1 MEQYYRIK
9 EKYKEEILFFRLGDF
24 YEMFHEDAKK
34 VSKILGIA
42 LTKRNG
48 IPMCGIP
55 YHTKNNYLPKILRV
69 GYKIAIC
76 DQLRKGNR
84 EGKVEKGLMERG
96 VTEVITPGMILDE
109 GILDGLGIDRNNYIM
124 SFKVERRKDKPELG
138 VCYIDISTG
147 DFYGYFF
154 KGEGVFQVLVDYL
167 YRVEPRELLM
177 AESVKKDERFMKLLS
192 RNQKDLLK
200 SYIEDEGFNI
210 GVGFEVLKGLFR
222 VRSLKGFGVLGKEK
236 LVVGVAGALVN
247 YIRESQMED
256 LVQLKPIKMIRGEDR
271 MFLNGSTLKHLE
283 LVKDQEGGQRYS
295 LYGVL
300 NQTKTVM
307 GKRLLYRWILS
318 PLTDCKEIGIR
329 QEMVSFGVGNPE
341 VTRVVR
347 ELFIGLMDME
357 RLRSKL
363 LLNKVNPRDLL
374 NLKDS
379 LMKIESLLG
388 VMGRYSVFKRY
399 CEGLESF
406 AGAIGFLERGLKEDA
421 SIDFSGEVVKSG
433 YHKELDRLRELDG
446 LKKKEILELQA
457 SEKKRLGISHLRVK
471 YNRLLGYFIEIPRG
485 SVKNIPV
492 DYIEKQKLT
501 NVIRYTLKGLAE
513 KESEILSIEETK
525 RLLEREIFES
535 LRLYLCE
542 YLEGLKRVS
551 EVISELDILLG
562 FSWLSLERGYEKPLV
577 DMGDDLILKGARHPV
592 VEYFLGCGD
601 FITNDTYF
609 EGCEVHMI
617 TGPNMSGK
625 STYLRQVALLVIMA
639 QVGCFIPVEY
649 GRVGVF
655 RNILTRIGAWDNL
668 AKGESTFLVEMMET
682 AYILNNIEERSLVVM
697 DEIGRGTSTYDGLA
711 IAWSII
717 EYLSKRGM
725 ERGKVLFATHY
736 HELAGLSEGLW
747 KIKNYRIEVKECED
761 EIIFL
766 YKVKEGSA
774 SRSYGVQVARLAGV
788 PVGVIERA
796 EEVLEELKGSKGGRI
811 GGRIGVRGE
820 EGVNKGG
827 VRGFEQLTLFSG
839 FGVHKGF
846 RLYRDLVNEL
856 LRINLRSDDYNLII
870 EKLNIL
876 QTRIKKI

>member
-9 EKYKEEILFFRLGDF
+9 EKYKDEILFFRLGDF
-24 YEMFHEDAKK
+24 YEMFYEDAKK

-76 DQLRKGNR
+76 DQLRKGIQ

-96 VTEVITPGMILDE
+96 VTEVITPGMIMDD

-124 SFKVERRKDKPELG
+124 SFKVERRKDKSELG
-138 VCYIDISTG
+138 ICYIDISTG
-147 DFYGYFF
+147 DFYGYFV
-154 KGEGVFQVLVDYL
+154 KCEGVFQILVDYL

-177 AESVKKDERFMKLLS
+177 AESVKKDERFMKLLN

-200 SYIEDEGFNI
+200 SYIEDKYFNI
-210 GVGFEVLKGLFR
+210 GVGFEVLKDLFR
-222 VRSLKGFGVLGKEK
+222 VRNLKGFGVLEKEK

-247 YIRESQMED
+247 YIRENQMEE
-256 LVQLKPIKMIRGEDR
+256 LVQLKPIKMIKSGGK
-271 MFLNGSTLKHLE
+271 MFLNGSTLRHLE
-283 LVKDQEGGQRYS
+283 LVKDQEGGQKYS

-318 PLTDCKEIGIR
+318 PLIDCEEIRVR
-329 QEMVSFGVGNPE
+329 QDLVDFGVRNPE
-341 VTRVVR
+341 VTSEVR
-347 ELFIGLMDME
+347 ELFVGVMDME

-363 LLNKVNPRDLL
+363 ILKKVNPRDLL

-379 LMKIESLLG
+379 LMRIESLLNIMEG
-388 VMGRYSVFKRY
+388 DSVFERY

-406 AGAIGFLERGLKEDA
+406 EEAINFLERGLKEDA
-421 SIDFSGEVVKSG
+421 SIDFSGEVIKGG
-433 YHKELDRLRELDG
+433 YHKGLDELRELDG
-446 LKKKEILELQA
+446 LKRKELLELQA
-457 SEKKRLGISHLRVK
+457 KEKKRLRISHLRVK
-471 YNRLLGYFIEIPRG
+471 YNRLLGYFIEIPKG
-485 SVKNIPV
+485 SVKNIPE

-501 NVIRYTLKGLAE
+501 NVIRYTLKELAE
-513 KESEILSIEETK
+513 KESAILNIEETK

-542 YLEGLKRVS
+542 YLEVLKRVS
-551 EVISELDILLG
+551 EVISELDVLLG
-562 FSWLSLERGYEKPLV
+562 FSYLSMERGYVKPLV
-577 DMGDDLILKGARHPV
+577 DMGSDLILEGARHPV

-639 QVGCFIPVEY
+639 QVGCFIPVGY
-649 GRVGVF
+649 GKIGVF
-655 RNILTRIGAWDNL
+655 KNILTRIGAWDNL
-668 AKGESTFLVEMMET
+668 AKGESTFLVEMVET

-711 IAWSII
+711 IARSII
-717 EYLSKRGM
+717 EYLSRRGV

-736 HELAGLSEGLW
+736 HELTNLAGGLW
-747 KIKNYRIEVKECED
+747 KIKNYRIEVKECGE
-761 EIIFL
+761 EVIFL

-774 SRSYGVQVARLAGV
+774 LRSYGVQVARLAGI
-788 PVGVIERA
+788 PGVVIGRA
-796 EEVLEELKGSKGGRI
+796 EEVLEELKGGMGVC
-811 GGRIGVRGE
+811 GVRGV
-820 EGVNKGG
+820 EGVKKGG
-827 VRGFEQLTLFSG
+827 VKGFKQLTLFSE
-839 FGVHKGF
+839 FGVHEGF
-846 RLYRDLVNEL
+846 RLYRDLANEL
-856 LRINLRSDDYNLII
+856 LRINLRDDYDLII

-876 QTRIKKI
+876 QARIKKM